1 MLVIETRVATRKVGG
16 RRDRRQRRAGQW
28 LFPSAQ
34 LQCVVIDALVVTALS
49 EGSVSGGVVVC
60 GDGEMVWSKWAKEEM
75 VLVKEG
81 VVRKASKTMSCQ
93 DLAARK
99 SGVVIR
105 LFWPTRKQTSETDYP
120 ASSVVALVEA
130 GTYGIASEED
140 TGRRLQKVGCPCRP
154 LKSCESQVRGRVRQ
168 SSAMSG

>member
-1 MLVIETRVATRKVGG
+1 MGIEIGG
-16 RRDRRQRRAGQW
+16 RRRRRAGQW
-28 LFPSAQ
+28 LFPPAQ
-34 LQCVVIDALVVTALS
+34 LHCVVIDALVVTALS
-49 EGSVSGGVVVC
+49 ESGKELVSGGVVAC
-60 GDGEMVWSKWAKEEM
+60 RDGEMVWLKWRKEEM

-81 VVRKASKTMSCQ
+81 IVREVSKTMSCQ

-99 SGVVIR
+99 SGVVIL
-105 LFWPTRKQTSETDYP
+105 LFWPTRKQTSETNYP

-130 GTYGIASEED
+130 GTCGIASEED

-154 LKSCESQVRGRVRQ
+154 LKSCGSQVHGRVRR